1 MALLLPLF
9 TLQAI
14 CKLHEDLNLDMCNLL
29 RRLGSDGACVIL
41 GACGGVLKLLKD
53 RVPFPAAHHCRVHRL
68 ALACGQS
75 VDEKSYLKQFKSVLC

>member
-1 MALLLPLF
+1 M
-9 TLQAI
+9 
-14 CKLHEDLNLDMCNLL
+14 
-29 RRLGSDGACVIL
+29 IL
-41 GACGGVLKLLKD
+41 GARGGVLKLLKD